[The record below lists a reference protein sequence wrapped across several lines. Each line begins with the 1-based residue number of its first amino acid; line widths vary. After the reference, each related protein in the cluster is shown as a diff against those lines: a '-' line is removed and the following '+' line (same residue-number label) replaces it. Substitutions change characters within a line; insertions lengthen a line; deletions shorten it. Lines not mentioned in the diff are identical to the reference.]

1 MKKTAYFI
9 TSAAIIAALYVVLTL
24 LISLIPGF
32 ANMAIQVR
40 VSEAL
45 TILPLFTPAAIPGLF
60 LGCFISNILVG
71 SVPLDIICGSLTTLL
86 ASVITYFIGRIFC
99 KVIHKAEMKRNKTVL
114 GITGTVLGS
123 LPPIIGNMFV
133 VPMVLIYGYELDGLY
148 WGFVLTVGIGELIS
162 CMIIGLILSFIMR
175 RTGLDIKL
183 NPSGNLKQS

>member
-1 MKKTAYFI
+1 MKKTAFFI

-60 LGCFISNILVG
+60 LGCLISNILLG

-86 ASVITYFIGRIFC
+86 AAVITYFIGRALC
-99 KVIHKAEMKRNKTVL
+99 KAIHNSENKSGKRIL
-114 GITGTVLGS
+114 GIVGTILGS
-123 LPPIIGNMFV
+123 LPPVIGNMFV
-133 VPMVLIYGYELDGLY
+133 VPLVLIYGYQIEGLY
-148 WGFVLTVGIGELIS
+148 WFFVLTVGIGELIS
-162 CMIIGLILSFIMR
+162 CTIIGLLLSFVMR
-175 RTGLDIKL
+175 KTGLDIKL
-183 NPSGNLKQS
+183 NPAGNLKK